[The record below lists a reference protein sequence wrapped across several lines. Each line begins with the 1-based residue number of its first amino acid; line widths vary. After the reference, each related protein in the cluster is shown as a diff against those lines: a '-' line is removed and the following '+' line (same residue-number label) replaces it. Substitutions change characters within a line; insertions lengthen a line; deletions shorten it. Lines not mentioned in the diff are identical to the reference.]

1 MKTIQAVQTSMEAV
15 QAKDTQ
21 RPVQQLSPYDLAGI
35 RNRGSASCAV
45 DLAGW
50 LRSVLRK

>member
-1 MKTIQAVQTSMEAV
+1 MKTIQAVQTRMEAV
-15 QAKDTQ
+15 HAKDTQ
-21 RPVQQLSPYDLAGI
+21 RTEQKLSPYDLAGI
-35 RNRGSASCAV
+35 RSRGSASCAV

>member
-1 MKTIQAVQTSMEAV
+1 MKTIQAVQTKMEAV
-15 QAKDTQ
+15 HDKDTQ
-21 RPVQQLSPYDLAGI
+21 RPEQQLSPYDLAGI

>member
-1 MKTIQAVQTSMEAV
+1 MKAIQAVQNNREAV
-15 QAKDTQ
+15 QAKDTK
-21 RPVQQLSPYDLAGI
+21 RTEQQLSAHDLAGI

-50 LRSVLRK
+50 LRSVFRK